1 MKFGIA
7 ESVGAQ
13 SKIGVLILAAGASAR
28 MGRPKQLLLYR
39 GQSLIRWAVE
49 SALASVCRPIVVVV
63 GAQGELVK
71 NELEHLPVLVAD
83 NGEWQKG
90 MSWSIRIGIETLV
103 TCGVEMEGAVIML
116 CDQPFVTT
124 GLVNAL
130 IETRRK
136 TGKMIVA
143 SEYGETRGVP
153 AFFSRQLF
161 SELTALEG
169 NEGARQVIANHP
181 DDVATVCFAE
191 GVVDVDTPQDYELL
205 QTIVYAERKRSHSRR
220 GP

>member
-39 GQSLIRWAVE
+39 GQTLIRWAVE

-63 GAQGELVK
+63 GAQAELVK

-90 MSWSIRIGIETLV
+90 MSSSIRIGIETLV

-181 DDVATVCFAE
+181 DVVATVCFAE

-205 QTIVYAERKRSHSRR
+205 QTIVYEERKRSHSRR